1 MENLIE
7 LKNVS
12 KTFEKSFFSTGK
24 TILKNINF
32 TVKPGEFVVLRGD
45 NGSGKTTILNLILG
59 LIKPTS
65 GQVELMGI
73 ESKNPESKNRVGV
86 VLQETQFPKHLSVI
100 ELLDLFRG
108 YYSNPISSKEALDR
122 VSLTDKQNS
131 KAISLSGGQKQRL
144 LFALALIGNPQLL
157 ILDEPTRNLD
167 EDGYKEFWQ
176 QIYRCKEQS
185 ITILMVTN
193 NQSDWE
199 QLNSLANR
207 YITLKK
213 FSEDLEGSQIE
224 IEESNVPVSS
234 VSNLNLDADQ
244 PTSSNKAF
252 FAQLWSEILQ
262 IYRTPLYLLG
272 IVLPILAIIIS
283 IALKV
288 EGDDAKEILV
298 GLSFVYMI
306 AFALQAL
313 PGQISTERAEGWL
326 KLIRSTPLSSEI
338 YIAAKIVVS
347 LLISVGVVLITLI
360 VGSLTLKFTF
370 DPLHWIAL
378 FGAFTIVAIPLL
390 GFSLTVGYLVN
401 PKSVNNVNGLAFF
414 LILLLSGLIP
424 ISNLIVENATVL
436 SPVYH
441 ARKLIFWSANIS
453 LPIDNYTYPSLHLIW
468 LLWASG
474 VFITL
479 AVWAY
484 QRDSVT
490 E

>member
-12 KTFEKSFFSTGK
+12 KTFEKSFFSKGK

-32 TVKPGEFVVLRGD
+32 RVKPGEFVVLRGD

-59 LIKPTS
+59 LMKPTS

-86 VLQETQFPKHLSVI
+86 VLQETQFPKHLSVR
-100 ELLDLFRG
+100 ELIDLFRG
-108 YYSNPISSKEALDR
+108 YYSNPISTKEAIDR

-176 QIYRCKEQS
+176 QISRCKEQGV
-185 ITILMVTN
+185 TILMVTN
-193 NQSDWE
+193 NQSDWQ
-199 QLNSLANR
+199 QLNSLVTR

-213 FSEDLEGSQIE
+213 ISEDLEGSQIE
-224 IEESNVPVSS
+224 IEESNVPASPVSD
-234 VSNLNLDADQ
+234 SNLNAAAQ
-244 PTSSNKAF
+244 PTSSNNAF

-262 IYRTPLYLLG
+262 IYSTPLYLLG
-272 IVLPILAIIIS
+272 IVLPIVV
-283 IALKV
+283 IALGFFLKF
-288 EGDDAKEILV
+288 EGEVAKTIVTTSSCLFMV
-298 GLSFVYMI
+298 G
-306 AFALQAL
+306 FALQAL

-338 YIAAKIVVS
+338 YIAAKIFVC
-347 LLISVGVVLITLI
+347 LLICFLVVLFTLI
-360 VGSLTLKFTF
+360 SGTF
-370 DPLHWIAL
+370 LLNFSFDIAQWIFL
-378 FGAFTIVAIPLL
+378 FIGFLIAAIPLFGL
-390 GFSLTVGYLVN
+390 SFTISYLVN
-401 PKSVNNVNGLAFF
+401 PKSVNNVNGLVFF
-414 LILLLSGLIP
+414 GIGVLSVVSQ
-424 ISNLIVENATVL
+424 ISNPIAEKVTVL

-441 ARKLIFWSANIS
+441 AQKLIFWSAG
-453 LPIDNYTYPSLHLIW
+453 LPIDEQTYPLLHLIW

-484 QRDSVT
+484 QRDSVI

>member
-12 KTFEKSFFSTGK
+12 KTFQKSFFSKGK
-24 TILKNINF
+24 RILKNINL

-86 VLQETQFPKHLSVI
+86 VLQETQFPKHLSVL

-108 YYSNPISSKEALDR
+108 YYSNPISTKEALDR

-167 EDGYKEFWQ
+167 EDGYREFWQ

-193 NQSDWE
+193 NQSDWD
-199 QLNSLANR
+199 QLNSLATR

-224 IEESNVPVSS
+224 IEESNVPVSP

-244 PTSSNKAF
+244 PTSSNNAF
-252 FAQLWSEILQ
+252 FAQLWCEVLQ
-262 IYRTPLYLLG
+262 ISRTPLYLLG
-272 IVLPILAIIIS
+272 IVLPVVLILFIPKDNAPEGMKKAVVVLISALLLTLFSLQSANQIS
-283 IALKV
+283 I
-288 EGDDAKEILV
+288 
-298 GLSFVYMI
+298 
-306 AFALQAL
+306 
-313 PGQISTERAEGWL
+313 ERSEGWL
-326 KLIRSTPLSSEI
+326 KLLRASPLSSI
-338 YIAAKIVVS
+338 NYIASKIVIYLPICLGVVLLTLITGSLRLGFSFDLFQWMRLFIAFLLTAIPLFGLSLTISYWFKPKNVNTMSVIS
-347 LLISVGVVLITLI
+347 LLIIGVI
-360 VGSLTLKFTF
+360 
-370 DPLHWIAL
+370 
-378 FGAFTIVAIPLL
+378 
-390 GFSLTVGYLVN
+390 
-401 PKSVNNVNGLAFF
+401 
-414 LILLLSGLIP
+414 SGLVDFD
-424 ISNLIVENATVL
+424 NLLVENAMVL

-441 ARKLIFWSANIS
+441 AQSLILSTINVNIDKQHS
-453 LPIDNYTYPSLHLIW
+453 DFVLDLIW

>member
-32 TVKPGEFVVLRGD
+32 TVKPGDFVVLRGD

-86 VLQETQFPKHLSVI
+86 VLQETQFPKHLSVL

-108 YYSNPISSKEALDR
+108 YYSNPISTKEALDR

-199 QLNSLANR
+199 QLNSLATR

-224 IEESNVPVSS
+224 IEESNVPVSP

-244 PTSSNKAF
+244 PTSSNNAF

-272 IVLPILAIIIS
+272 IVVPILAIIVS
-283 IALKV
+283 IALKK
-288 EGDDAKEILV
+288 EGDEAKNILL

-326 KLIRSTPLSSEI
+326 KLLRSTPLSSEI

-347 LLISVGVVLITLI
+347 LLISVGVVLLTLI
-360 VGSLTLKFTF
+360 VGSLTLGFSF

-378 FGAFTIVAIPLL
+378 FVAFIIVAIPLL

-414 LILLLSGLIP
+414 VILLLSRTIEIP
-424 ISNLIVENATVL
+424 NLFLEKATVL

-441 ARKLIFWSANIS
+441 AQKLIFLSADF
-453 LPIDNYTYPSLHLIW
+453 PIDGKTYLLLHLSW

-474 VFITL
+474 IFITL